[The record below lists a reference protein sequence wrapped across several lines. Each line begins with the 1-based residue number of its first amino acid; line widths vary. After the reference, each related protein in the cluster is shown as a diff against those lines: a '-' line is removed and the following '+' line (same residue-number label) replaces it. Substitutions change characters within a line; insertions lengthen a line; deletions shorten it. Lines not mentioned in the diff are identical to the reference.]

1 MTSVSVLELARKVL
15 DLLGGVKEGEAIE
28 LSKLR
33 DGSVLLRR
41 AGATST

>member
-15 DLLGGVKEGEAIE
+15 DLLGGIKEGESVDVS
-28 LSKLR
+28 LLR

-41 AGATST
+41 ADASQK